1 MERFELHIEAESRI
15 RWKVYVRFGGEF
27 SETDHS
33 NMARRRLLSL
43 RYCPEIKVEVGNM
56 HCRLNHTL
64 SSVYSVR
71 RGYTISIPI
80 TNHNQ
85 LCYINSKRIFKGQK
99 NKVPKTTGR

>member
-1 MERFELHIEAESRI
+1 MKLFSKQIDKRIAAYQRELIETH
-15 RWKVYVRFGGEF
+15 Y
-27 SETDHS
+27 
-33 NMARRRLLSL
+33 
-43 RYCPEIKVEVGNM
+43 VEVGNM
-56 HCRLNHTL
+56 YCQLNHTL

-99 NKVPKTTGR
+99 EQSAKDYREMIYGFSPGFYRHCSFLPSTMQKKE